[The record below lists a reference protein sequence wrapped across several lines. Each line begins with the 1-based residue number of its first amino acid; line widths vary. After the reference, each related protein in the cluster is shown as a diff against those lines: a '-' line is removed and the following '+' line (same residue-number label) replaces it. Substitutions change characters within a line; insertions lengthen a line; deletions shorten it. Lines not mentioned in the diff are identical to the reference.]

1 MAYGDYIHC
10 CKCDVKLI
18 YDGDRS
24 QRIWWV
30 DRFGKSPE
38 IECPECKTP
47 QPQLCPHGADD
58 ACKECYDDTAL
69 QREIEDLKRQIESM
83 HYDLDAMSAIKEERD
98 ECYVVMRQAL
108 AALESIDYCAHWD
121 KTVGPAIDALK
132 ERLK

>member
-38 IECPECKTP
+38 IECPNCKAE
-47 QPQLCPHGADD
+47 QPCPHGADD
-58 ACKECYDDTAL
+58 ACKECYDDTAM
-69 QREIEDLKRQIESM
+69 QP
-83 HYDLDAMSAIKEERD
+83 D
-98 ECYVVMRQAL
+98 EHVDCPRCGHCCPDDTALLRQAL
-108 AALESIDYCAHWD
+108 EALENHTAIKHPQQRHYRDA
-121 KTVGPAIDALK
+121 AIDALK